1 MEKLLD
7 DGKDLSCLPGFM
19 RYLRNPEGTQM
30 SLFKLP
36 LSFSLHTPI
45 LHHAEQSIMGI
56 LKMQDPKFSQV
67 NEHEDMASVYPTG

>member
-1 MEKLLD
+1 
-7 DGKDLSCLPGFM
+7 
-19 RYLRNPEGTQM
+19 M

-45 LHHAEQSIMGI
+45 LHHAEQSIMGT